1 MEKIERIAVL
11 RNEVEARLLDAELA
25 ESEIPHLVKSYS
37 DGAFDGLY
45 QFSKGWGHVE
55 APSQFKDKILE
66 ILEGI
71 RQAPSDMEDDS
82 AEGANDGGES

>member
-1 MEKIERIAVL
+1 MDKIERIAVL
-11 RNEVEARLLDAELA
+11 RNEIEARLLEAELA

-66 ILEGI
+66 ILEAI
-71 RQAPSDMEDDS
+71 RQAPADVEDDFT
-82 AEGANDGGES
+82 EGANDGGES